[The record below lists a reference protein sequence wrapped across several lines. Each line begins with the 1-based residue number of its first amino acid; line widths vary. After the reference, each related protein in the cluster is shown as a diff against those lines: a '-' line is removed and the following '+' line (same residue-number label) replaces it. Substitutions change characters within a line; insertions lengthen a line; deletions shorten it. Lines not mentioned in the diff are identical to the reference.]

1 VIRLCL
7 FSVFLA
13 SLVPNVALAQDDD
26 FLADAIVET
35 KEEKKQTQPL
45 FLIPLQAVWKTIEP
59 QLVDDAV
66 KNIAAELF
74 ESGGFQVEQYNPSL
88 GGSAFQDPEPSLR
101 KRWLKEIRVAEN
113 NTRKRRF
120 SQAIKAAGRVVR
132 QVMQNPEHLRDP
144 RIYCRAM
151 VLVAEG
157 ELRRGRRNKSLSILD
172 MVASNCGD
180 LHDTDSG
187 AILSDAF
194 TETLADAVAEVRR
207 RSAGTLTVHA
217 DEPNSTIYLNGMKMG
232 PAPLVIRNLPPGRH
246 LLAVVKEGHKPFG
259 KLVKVGS
266 EKITVQARLTK
277 PLGGGKI
284 GRIFTEMRD
293 NRMTPQALT
302 FAAELLKKHG
312 GKAPMALIGGIAK
325 AGAIIKVSIY
335 AVDRQAQ
342 AIALKPMSFDVD
354 FLGLAPEMLGFTE
367 KLVALSAKF
376 VAVKVN
382 SKTLIADLQPPQQD
396 AQPVKWASLALGG
409 ERKSLAQQGNARGP
423 LKRGV
428 REEGKERKER
438 KRPEKRSL
446 QLDVETADK
455 KPESNRRD
463 EEDVAP
469 RRQSRRRSVPVK
481 VDDSGSSPPNESARP
496 DRRRARKAGDG
507 EPRSA
512 GGAKGKRRS
521 RRSRARIDD
530 DWGIKGGPKR
540 LRKRSRSRVNWPL
553 ITGASAVGIGV
564 VGGGIALWLSYAA
577 APSAV
582 NANVTW
588 TVPQ

>member
-1 VIRLCL
+1 
-7 FSVFLA
+7 LA
-13 SLVPNVALAQDDD
+13 EDDD

-45 FLIPLQAVWKTIEP
+45 FIIPLQPVWKTIEP

-88 GGSAFQDPEPSLR
+88 GGGVFEDPEPSLR
-101 KRWLKEIRVAEN
+101 KRWLKEVRVAEN

-180 LHDTDSG
+180 LHDSDSG

-194 TETLADAVAEVRR
+194 TETLADAIAEVRR

-232 PAPLVIRNLPPGRH
+232 TAPLVIRNLPPGRH
-246 LLAVVKEGHKPFG
+246 LLAVVKAGHKAFG
-259 KLVKVGS
+259 KVVKVGS

-277 PLGGGKI
+277 PLGGGKV

-293 NRMTPQALT
+293 NRMSPQALT
-302 FAAELLKKHG
+302 LAAELLKKHG
-312 GKAPMALIGGIAK
+312 GKAQIVLIGGIAK
-325 AGAIIKVSIY
+325 EGAIIKVSLF
-335 AVDRQAQ
+335 AVDRQAH
-342 AIALKPMSFDVD
+342 ALALKPMSFDVD

-367 KLVALSAKF
+367 KLVALSLKF
-376 VAVKVN
+376 VGAKV
-382 SKTLIADLQPPQQD
+382 SPKTLISGLQAPQQD

-423 LKRGV
+423 LKRGA
-428 REEGKERKER
+428 RKKGKERKER
-438 KRPEKRSL
+438 QRPKKQRL
-446 QLDVETADK
+446 QLGDEATDK
-455 KPESNRRD
+455 APKSNRRD

-469 RRQSRRRSVPVK
+469 RRQSRRRS
-481 VDDSGSSPPNESARP
+481 SPAKAETSDNGDRDKAARP
-496 DRRRARKAGDG
+496 ARRQARKGKGEEARPAG
-507 EPRSA
+507 R
-512 GGAKGKRRS
+512 AKRKRRS
-521 RRSRARIDD
+521 GRARAARIDD

-553 ITGASAVGIGV
+553 IAGASAVGIGV
-564 VGGGIALWLSYAA
+564 VGGGIALWMSYAA

-582 NANVTW
+582 NANVSW